1 MTNLKLATLLVE
13 KYAVILIY
21 KLYNYARC
29 KCGYLTSIWS
39 PDRSTLKH
47 SPTNFG
53 LCFFMIKFEY
63 ADKSPSMKKYILLM
77 YIQC

>member
-39 PDRSTLKH
+39 PDRSTFKTQ
-47 SPTNFG
+47 SDPFWTV
-53 LCFFMIKFEY
+53 FFY
-63 ADKSPSMKKYILLM
+63 D
-77 YIQC
+77 